1 MLTWVTRWVRS
12 ICWWCWWLAGF
23 CWLLEKNGWLSNW
36 VEFCS
41 LYLWLKRKFLHIE
54 KYPFFRV
61 ASKYLQ
67 LWIFVL
73 WATVQRGEK
82 KKYWMKMVKHHN
94 AVHTIYGWRAPPD
107 YIAPAT
113 KKKISKT
120 ALFQGFPMPNWD
132 GWLLLIDQLPLQIH
146 YHIGQYTFWGTR
158 EFPKATMTEK
168 WVKMSHCCIGLH
180 WIRFDLIGWD
190 YNDDDSYE

>member
-1 MLTWVTRWVRS
+1 MLPYKRPKMLTWVTRWVRS
-12 ICWWCWWLAGF
+12 ICWWGRWLAWF
-23 CWLLEKNGWLSNW
+23 CWLLEKKNL
-36 VEFCS
+36 VELCFFVS
-41 LYLWLKRKFLHIE
+41 LNEKKVSAHW

-113 KKKISKT
+113 TKKISKT
-120 ALFQGFPMPNWD
+120 AVFQGFSLPNWD
-132 GWLLLIDQLPLQIH
+132 GWLLKGSSIKKIS
-146 YHIGQYTFWGTR
+146 I
-158 EFPKATMTEK
+158 A
-168 WVKMSHCCIGLH
+168 
-180 WIRFDLIGWD
+180 
-190 YNDDDSYE
+190 

>member
-1 MLTWVTRWVRS
+1 MSQVTTMLTIGDKSWSECCS
-12 ICWWCWWLAGF
+12 IKGQKCWPGWLVGYGASVGEVDD
-23 CWLLEKNGWLSNW
+23 WLGSVGCLKKNGWSSNL
-36 VEFCS
+36 VELCFFVS
-41 LYLWLKRKFLHIE
+41 LNEKKVSAHW

-113 KKKISKT
+113 TKKISKT
-120 ALFQGFPMPNWD
+120 AVFQGF
-132 GWLLLIDQLPLQIH
+132 
-146 YHIGQYTFWGTR
+146 
-158 EFPKATMTEK
+158 
-168 WVKMSHCCIGLH
+168 S
-180 WIRFDLIGWD
+180 
-190 YNDDDSYE
+190 

>member
-1 MLTWVTRWVRS
+1 MIGLVLLAAWKKTVGQV
-12 ICWWCWWLAGF
+12 IWLNSVF
-23 CWLLEKNGWLSNW
+23 
-36 VEFCS
+36 
-41 LYLWLKRKFLHIE
+41 LYLWMKRKFLHIG

-107 YIAPAT
+107 YIAPAA
-113 KKKISKT
+113 KKEISKN

-132 GWLLLIDQLPLQIH
+132 GLLLILTDQPPLQIH

-158 EFPKATMTEK
+158 EFSKAPMTMGKNVALLYWTK
-168 WVKMSHCCIGLH
+168 LDWIGLDGMGFQ
-180 WIRFDLIGWD
+180 WWWFLWVAM
-190 YNDDDSYE
+190 Y

>member
-1 MLTWVTRWVRS
+1 MLEYKRPKMLTWVTRWVRS
-12 ICWWCWWLAGF
+12 ICWWCRWLAWF
-23 CWLLEKNGWLSNW
+23 CWLLQKNGWSSNL

-120 ALFQGFPMPNWD
+120 ALFQGFPMSNWD
-132 GWLLLIDQLPLQIH
+132 GWLLSPSGDL
-146 YHIGQYTFWGTR
+146 G
-158 EFPKATMTEK
+158 
-168 WVKMSHCCIGLH
+168 IGLVRDNPTPPH
-180 WIRFDLIGWD
+180 PGPDPHFGLTVEILFKV
-190 YNDDDSYE
+190 N